1 MIWDGKVAGVVWC
14 GDGEVAGVVW
24 CGDGEVV
31 RVVCNEDE

>member
-1 MIWDGKVAGVVWC
+1 VIWDGKVAGVVWC